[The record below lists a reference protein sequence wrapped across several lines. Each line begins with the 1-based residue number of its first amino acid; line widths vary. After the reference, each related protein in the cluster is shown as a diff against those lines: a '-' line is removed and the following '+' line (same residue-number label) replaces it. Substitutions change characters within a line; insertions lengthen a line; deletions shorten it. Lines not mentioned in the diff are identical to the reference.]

1 MHGKNVKFKSGIQIK
16 VLVIYQPIGN
26 LSWKTSLWFSVLNK
40 SIKVDQFQ
48 VQWYRKKKK
57 KHLKSK
63 VILMFDFKTI
73 PNF

>member
-1 MHGKNVKFKSGIQIK
+1 MHGKNVKFKSAIQIK

-26 LSWKTSLWFSVLNK
+26 LSWKTSFWFSVLNK
-40 SIKVDQFQ
+40 SIPLFDQFQ
-48 VQWYRKKKK
+48 VQLHR

-63 VILMFDFKTI
+63 VILMFDFKTM